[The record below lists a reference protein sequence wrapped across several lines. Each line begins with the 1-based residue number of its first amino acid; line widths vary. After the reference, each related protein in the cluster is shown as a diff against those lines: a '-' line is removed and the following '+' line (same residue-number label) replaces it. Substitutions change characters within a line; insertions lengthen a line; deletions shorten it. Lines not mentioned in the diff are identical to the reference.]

1 MANISRFTALN
12 GITYD
17 LKDALAR
24 EEIIELQNVV
34 DAIGTGAFVYRGSVA
49 SYSNL
54 PGGSDIGD
62 LYTVTDEG
70 NAEYVYDG
78 FNWIHLENLAITDAQ
93 IDNLFN

>member
-1 MANISRFTALN
+1 MANISSFKAMN

-24 EEIIELQNVV
+24 SEIIELQNVV

-49 SYSNL
+49 SSSNL
-54 PGGSDIGD
+54 PGNPDLGD

-70 NAEYVYDG
+70 SAEYVYDG
-78 FNWIHLENLAITDAQ
+78 FDWIHLENLAITNAQ
-93 IDNLFN
+93 IDALF